1 MSIVT
6 PESIETAV
14 PSEADAHSA
23 LESSRAPAAR
33 NLGRRASVCLRI
45 GDGDGTARAKV
56 LGWLTA
62 EAQELRLATDRLS
75 GPQTGPVEGGLCR
88 RIGGATT
95 GGPGCSATGRDRFL
109 AHSTVW

>member
-45 GDGDGTARAKV
+45 GDGTARAKV

-62 EAQELRLATDRLS
+62 EAQELRL
-75 GPQTGPVEGGLCR
+75 GY
-88 RIGGATT
+88 
-95 GGPGCSATGRDRFL
+95 
-109 AHSTVW
+109 